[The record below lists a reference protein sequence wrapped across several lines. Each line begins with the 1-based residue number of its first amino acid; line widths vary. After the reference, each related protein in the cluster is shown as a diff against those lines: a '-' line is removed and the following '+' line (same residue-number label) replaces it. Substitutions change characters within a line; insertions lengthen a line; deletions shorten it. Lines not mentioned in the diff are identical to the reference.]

1 MSRGLQNL
9 GFGEKLSLLGG
20 AFRGNVQPVIEAR
33 NRLQQQQNQQQL
45 AGILSGQQTPA
56 FARPGGAEF
65 DPQQF
70 RQGQIAQLGA
80 LGTPQAIQAMTQLS
94 PFISPLEKRKQA
106 LQERKFEQEVRAF
119 ETELTKPQ
127 IDQEEV
133 FKRETKIRSE
143 FTGLSKDYIK
153 QRDAFGRVQ
162 ASSAD
167 PSAAGDLA
175 LIFNFMKVLDPGS
188 VVRESE
194 FATAQNAAGI
204 PERIRAQYNR
214 SLRGERLSDKTREDF
229 VNRANK
235 LFESADKQ
243 HNKRVQQY
251 TKLSER
257 LGLSPENILLDLSLA
272 NEGAQKEEQV
282 EVGQQLDVSPP
293 QFTPEE
299 IQVELRRRGLQ

>member
-1 MSRGLQNL
+1 MQQAAQLGRQFQAAEAERARQLQALEAERAQRQEL
-9 GFGEKLSLLGG
+9 G
-20 AFRGNVQPVIEAR
+20 R
-33 NRLQQQQNQQQL
+33 
-45 AGILSGQQTPA
+45 ILSGQQTPA
-56 FARPGGAEF
+56 FLRPGGAEY

-70 RQGQIAQLGA
+70 QQGILTQLGA
-80 LGTPQAIQAMTQLS
+80 LGTPEAIDVLTQIRPKIETPAERS
-94 PFISPLEKRKQA
+94 RRELEEKKQA

-143 FTGLSKDYIK
+143 FTDLSKDYIK

-162 ASSAD
+162 ASSTD

-188 VVRESE
+188 VVREGE
-194 FATAQNAAGI
+194 FATAQNAAGV
-204 PERIRAQYNR
+204 PERVRAQYNQVF
-214 SLRGERLSDKTREDF
+214 SGERLSDKTREDF

-272 NEGAQKEEQV
+272 NEGAQREEQV
-282 EVGQQLDVSPP
+282 EVGQQLDIASP
-293 QFTPEE
+293 QFTPEQ
-299 IQVELRRRGLQ
+299 IQAELRRRGLQ